1 MNRLT
6 KLLIPAII
14 ITVPAIAS
22 AGLFDDLKAVGNKL
36 NDVAKGLQ
44 EGTTSAPETDADTS
58 SSESSGSINN
68 AAPSSGVSSNN
79 GAAGIAQSNSTIE
92 FICKPLQKKSIYQKL
107 AKPDMKMV
115 TTDFGKSEAELGLM
129 LSRQPDAELPYL
141 VNLSQYK
148 DGFDSEEVTELFG
161 NFLKNPNTRDLAIMA
176 ATSKVSSFDK
186 KKKKMSND
194 AIFAYALVHLFYKN
208 HGGDAALGD
217 KLLLDAAKKNQYG
230 ARFIEGIRWARG
242 YDRAINLSSA
252 VNWMKPSYELSAERD
267 GDLAQI
273 IENEFMGIVLNPAY
287 SNYQLYADLAQ
298 AAEEQR
304 RSMEQ
309 QIQQNAGNLSNAAL
323 FRSEIR
329 DLTITRGQ
337 LLIEL
342 SEVTNAGVDLERYKA
357 VFAELSNQTN
367 PSIQTVSE
375 LIVVTDDLQ
384 NRLTTQLASIN
395 EMEASTIPKIEA
407 LFVRTENYVS
417 TAHSTALGYGVTL
430 MMSGNV
436 DFLNQET
443 FKLVSEIGRM
453 RPNACSIRQ
462 GILDFATRT
471 NVELKPT
478 DAPVGTNIL
487 APRKKKER

>member
-58 SSESSGSINN
+58 SSESSGSTNN

-186 KKKKMSND
+186 KKKKMAND

-208 HGGDAALGD
+208 HGGDAALAISYCWMQPKRTSTGQD
-217 KLLLDAAKKNQYG
+217 LS
-230 ARFIEGIRWARG
+230 
-242 YDRAINLSSA
+242 RAF
-252 VNWMKPSYELSAERD
+252 D
-267 GDLAQI
+267 GLVD
-273 IENEFMGIVLNPAY
+273 MIV
-287 SNYQLYADLAQ
+287 
-298 AAEEQR
+298 
-304 RSMEQ
+304 
-309 QIQQNAGNLSNAAL
+309 
-323 FRSEIR
+323 
-329 DLTITRGQ
+329 
-337 LLIEL
+337 
-342 SEVTNAGVDLERYKA
+342 
-357 VFAELSNQTN
+357 
-367 PSIQTVSE
+367 PSI
-375 LIVVTDDLQ
+375 
-384 NRLTTQLASIN
+384 
-395 EMEASTIPKIEA
+395 
-407 LFVRTENYVS
+407 
-417 TAHSTALGYGVTL
+417 
-430 MMSGNV
+430 
-436 DFLNQET
+436 
-443 FKLVSEIGRM
+443 
-453 RPNACSIRQ
+453 
-462 GILDFATRT
+462 
-471 NVELKPT
+471 
-478 DAPVGTNIL
+478 
-487 APRKKKER
+487 